1 MELRSLLE
9 DKGFFRIPLKKLSS
23 THYLVRARIHN
34 IEARLILDTGA
45 STTCIDIQKAQ
56 HFEILHEKSDMMAAG
71 AGSIGMKMQISYK
84 NKLQIGSWVD
94 SHIGLVLFDL
104 SHINIALNEA
114 GEESVDGILGADFL
128 KKHRAVIDYG
138 RNCLYLKEKKLR
150 LKK

>member
-9 DKGFFRIPLKKLSS
+9 DRGFFRIPLKRISS
-23 THYLVRARIHN
+23 SHYLVNAKLHN

-45 STTCIDIQKAQ
+45 STTCIDIIKAT
-56 HFEILHEKSDMMAAG
+56 HFEIIHEKSDMMAAG
-71 AGSIGMKMQISYK
+71 AGSIGMEMQISHK
-84 NKLQIGSWVD
+84 NKLQIGSWED

-114 GEESVDGILGADFL
+114 GEKSVDGILGADFL

-138 RNCLYLKEKKLR
+138 RNCLYLKNK
-150 LKK
+150 